1 VIAPRLPVP
10 FGFAAALVLAALVGG
25 CGGDD
30 QAQKGPV
37 RPVRT
42 VTVVAPEAAP
52 AKTFPGRIEAADTVS
67 LGFRIPGRV
76 SERLAGVGASVKD
89 GQLLA
94 RLDPETE
101 LNELRSA
108 RAALAAAEGVLRQ
121 AEGRQERQSHLH
133 QRGVTS
139 TADLEA
145 AEQGLKAARAQ
156 VEAAAAQVR
165 IAEDVVGFT
174 ELRADAAGVVTAV
187 GAEPG
192 EVVQA
197 GRMIVRLAREGG
209 RDAVFDVPADVLDAF
224 GPDERVSVE
233 AAADPAVR
241 ASGRVREVSPQAD
254 PVTRLF
260 RIRVGLAD
268 PPEGLKLGMSVQG
281 SFAPAAA
288 QGFSLPASA
297 LVRGGPEP
305 AVWVVD
311 TLKETVSLRPV
322 KVDRDDPATVI
333 VAKGLSPGEVVVTAG
348 VNGFSPGQKVR
359 LAGVEP

>member
-1 VIAPRLPVP
+1 MTLPRIPLA
-10 FGFAAALVLAALVGG
+10 FGILATLAVAGLTAG
-25 CGGDD
+25 CGGDED
-30 QAQKGPV
+30 VSHGPV

-42 VTVVAPEAAP
+42 VTVAATEAAP
-52 AKTFPGRIEAADTVS
+52 ALTFAGRIEAADTVS
-67 LGFRIPGRV
+67 LGFRISGRV
-76 SERLAGVGASVKD
+76 SERPAAVGATVKD
-89 GQLLA
+89 GQVLA

-121 AEGRQERQSHLH
+121 AEGRHERQSHLH

-174 ELRADAAGVVTAV
+174 ELRADAAGVVTAI

-197 GRMIVRLAREGG
+197 GRMIVRLARQGG
-209 RDAVFDVPADVLDAF
+209 RDAVFDVPADALDSF

-233 AAADPAVR
+233 APSDPALR
-241 ASGRVREVSPQAD
+241 ASGRVREVAPQAD

-260 RIRVGLAD
+260 RIRVGLTD

-288 QGFSLPASA
+288 QGLSLPASA
-297 LVRGGPEP
+297 IVRSGPEP

-333 VAKGLSPGEVVVTAG
+333 VAQGLMPGEVVVTAG